1 MAQQCIT
8 IDVTKLTQAKRLAV
22 FREYF
27 DQRDLCAFSV
37 QNNHKTQYVFYY
49 QNRET
54 TTFE

>member
-8 IDVTKLTQAKRLAV
+8 IDVTNLTQAKRLAV
-22 FREYF
+22 FKEYF
-27 DQRDLCAFSV
+27 DQCDFRAFST

-54 TTFE
+54 TTSE